1 MTAIKKT
8 DKENINWKVTIDNR
22 QWKKN
27 KLQTKSDTITQP
39 VTRDKKK
46 GRLDKRLKTKDNRQK
61 KEDSTTKR

>member
-1 MTAIKKT
+1 MKK
-8 DKENINWKVTIDNR
+8 E
-22 QWKKN
+22 

-46 GRLDKRLKTKDNRQK
+46 GRLDKRLKTKENRQK